1 LVTQKDAHWFES
13 VARYLGDSYLKY
25 SFTKGTKQEID
36 FLVETLPLREG
47 DRVIDIGCG
56 PGRHCIELALRGYR
70 AFGIDISE
78 TFIEQ
83 AKASAVEG
91 ASFRRLDARALQ
103 NEDELH
109 EKFDAAVC
117 LCQGAFGVMLDDSD
131 DLDVLRGAVA
141 VLRPG
146 GLLALSAFN
155 SYFSIRHHTDA
166 EFDVG
171 RGVSHERTVLRNPAG
186 ESLETDLWTGCYT
199 PRELRMACSL
209 VGLEVVQIHGVEPG
223 NYGLQDPSV
232 DLPECLLIAR
242 KPL

>member
-1 LVTQKDAHWFES
+1 MTQKDAHWFES
-13 VARYLGDSYLKY
+13 VARYLGDSYLNY

-36 FLVETLPLREG
+36 FLVETLPLVGG

-56 PGRHCIELALRGYR
+56 PGRHCNELAIRGYK
-70 AFGIDISE
+70 AFGIDISAA
-78 TFIEQ
+78 FIEQ
-83 AKASAVEG
+83 ASASAVEG
-91 ASFRRLDARALQ
+91 ASFRRLDARLLQ
-103 NEDELH
+103 DEIELH
-109 EKFDAAVC
+109 GKFDVAIC

-131 DLDVLRGAVA
+131 DLDVLRGAAA

-166 EFDVG
+166 QFDVD

-186 ESLETDLWTGCYT
+186 EEMETDLWTGCYT
-199 PRELRMACSL
+199 PRELRMACSI
-209 VGLEVVQIHGVEPG
+209 VGLEVVRIYGVEPG
-223 NYGLQDPSV
+223 KYGLIEPSV
-232 DLPECLLIAR
+232 DLPEYLLVAR

>member
-1 LVTQKDAHWFES
+1 VTQKDVHWFES

-36 FLVETLPLREG
+36 FLVEALPLVGG

-56 PGRHCIELALRGYR
+56 PGRHCNELAIRGYK
-70 AFGIDISE
+70 AFGIDISA

-83 AKASAVEG
+83 ASASAVEG
-91 ASFRRLDARALQ
+91 ASFRRLDARLLQ
-103 NEDELH
+103 DEIELH
-109 EKFDAAVC
+109 GKFDVAIC

-131 DLDVLRGAVA
+131 DLDVLRGAAA

-166 EFDVG
+166 QFDVD

-186 ESLETDLWTGCYT
+186 EEMETDLWTGCYT
-199 PRELRMACSL
+199 PRELRMACSI
-209 VGLEVVQIHGVEPG
+209 VGLEVVRIYGVEPG
-223 NYGLQDPSV
+223 KYGLIEPSV
-232 DLPECLLIAR
+232 DLPEYLLVAR

>member
-1 LVTQKDAHWFES
+1 MTQKDAHWFES

-36 FLVETLPLREG
+36 FLVEALPLVGG
-47 DRVIDIGCG
+47 DRVIDVGCG
-56 PGRHCIELALRGYR
+56 PGRHCNELAIRGYK
-70 AFGIDISE
+70 AFGIDISA

-83 AKASAVEG
+83 ASASAVEG
-91 ASFRRLDARALQ
+91 ASFRRLDARLLQ
-103 NEDELH
+103 DEIELH
-109 EKFDAAVC
+109 GKFDVAIC

-131 DLDVLRGAVA
+131 DLDVLRGAAA

-166 EFDVG
+166 QFDVD

-186 ESLETDLWTGCYT
+186 EEMETDLWTGCYT
-199 PRELRMACSL
+199 PRELRMACSI
-209 VGLEVVQIHGVEPG
+209 VGLEVVRIYGVEPG
-223 NYGLQDPSV
+223 KYGLIEPSV
-232 DLPECLLIAR
+232 DLPEYLLVAR

>member
-1 LVTQKDAHWFES
+1 MTQKDAHWFES

-36 FLVETLPLREG
+36 FLVEALPLVGG

-56 PGRHCIELALRGYR
+56 PGRHCNELAIRGYK
-70 AFGIDISE
+70 AFGIDISA

-83 AKASAVEG
+83 ASASAVEG
-91 ASFRRLDARALQ
+91 ASFRRLDARLLQ
-103 NEDELH
+103 DEIELH
-109 EKFDAAVC
+109 GKFDVAIC

-131 DLDVLRGAVA
+131 DLDVLRGAAA

-166 EFDVG
+166 QFDVD
-171 RGVSHERTVLRNPAG
+171 RGVSHERAVLRNPAG
-186 ESLETDLWTGCYT
+186 EEMETDLWTGCYT
-199 PRELRMACSL
+199 PRELRMACSI
-209 VGLEVVQIHGVEPG
+209 VGLEVVRIYGVEPG
-223 NYGLQDPSV
+223 KYGLIEPSV
-232 DLPECLLIAR
+232 DLPEYLLVAR

>member
-1 LVTQKDAHWFES
+1 VTQKDAHWFES

-36 FLVETLPLREG
+36 FLVEALPLVGG
-47 DRVIDIGCG
+47 DRVIDVGCG
-56 PGRHCIELALRGYR
+56 PGRHCNELAIRGYK
-70 AFGIDISE
+70 AFGIDISA

-83 AKASAVEG
+83 ASASAVEG
-91 ASFRRLDARALQ
+91 ASFRRLDARLLQ
-103 NEDELH
+103 DEIELH
-109 EKFDAAVC
+109 GKFDVAIC

-131 DLDVLRGAVA
+131 DLDVLRGAAA

-166 EFDVG
+166 QFDVD
-171 RGVSHERTVLRNPAG
+171 RGVSHERTVLRNPVG
-186 ESLETDLWTGCYT
+186 EEMETDLWTGCYT
-199 PRELRMACSL
+199 PRELRMACSI
-209 VGLEVVQIHGVEPG
+209 VGLEVVRIYGVEPG
-223 NYGLQDPSV
+223 KYGLIEPSV
-232 DLPECLLIAR
+232 DLPEYLLVAR

>member
-1 LVTQKDAHWFES
+1 MTQKDAHWFES

-36 FLVETLPLREG
+36 FLVETLPLVGG
-47 DRVIDIGCG
+47 DRVIDVGCG
-56 PGRHCIELALRGYR
+56 PGRHCNELAIRGYK
-70 AFGIDISE
+70 AFGIDISA

-83 AKASAVEG
+83 ASASAVEG
-91 ASFRRLDARALQ
+91 ASFRRLDARLLQ
-103 NEDELH
+103 DEIELH
-109 EKFDAAVC
+109 GKFDVAIC

-131 DLDVLRGAVA
+131 DLDVLRGAAA

-166 EFDVG
+166 QFDVD

-186 ESLETDLWTGCYT
+186 EEMETDLWTGCYT
-199 PRELRMACSL
+199 PRELRMACSI
-209 VGLEVVQIHGVEPG
+209 VGLEVVRIYGVEPG
-223 NYGLQDPSV
+223 KYGLIEPSV
-232 DLPECLLIAR
+232 DLPEYLLVAR

>member
-1 LVTQKDAHWFES
+1 VTQKDAHWFES

-36 FLVETLPLREG
+36 FLVEALPLVGG

-56 PGRHCIELALRGYR
+56 PGRHCNELAIRGYK
-70 AFGIDISE
+70 AFGIDISA

-83 AKASAVEG
+83 GSASAVEG
-91 ASFRRLDARALQ
+91 ASFRRLDARLLQ
-103 NEDELH
+103 DEIELH
-109 EKFDAAVC
+109 GKFDVAIC

-131 DLDVLRGAVA
+131 DLDVLRGAAA

-166 EFDVG
+166 QFDVD

-186 ESLETDLWTGCYT
+186 EEMETDLWTGCYT
-199 PRELRMACSL
+199 PRELRMACSI
-209 VGLEVVQIHGVEPG
+209 VGLEVVRIYGVEPG
-223 NYGLQDPSV
+223 KYGLIEPSV
-232 DLPECLLIAR
+232 DLPEYLLVAR

>member
-1 LVTQKDAHWFES
+1 VTQKDAHWFES

-36 FLVETLPLREG
+36 FLVEALPLVGG

-56 PGRHCIELALRGYR
+56 PGRHCNELAIRGYK
-70 AFGIDISE
+70 AFGIDISA

-83 AKASAVEG
+83 ASASAVEG
-91 ASFRRLDARALQ
+91 ASFRRLDARLLQ
-103 NEDELH
+103 DENELH
-109 EKFDAAVC
+109 GKFDVAIC

-131 DLDVLRGAVA
+131 DLDVLRGAAA

-166 EFDVG
+166 QFDVD

-186 ESLETDLWTGCYT
+186 EEMETDLWTGCYT
-199 PRELRMACSL
+199 PRELRMACSI
-209 VGLEVVQIHGVEPG
+209 VGLEVVRIYGVEPG
-223 NYGLQDPSV
+223 KYGLIEPSV
-232 DLPECLLIAR
+232 DLPEYLLVAR

>member
-1 LVTQKDAHWFES
+1 MTQKDAHWFES

-36 FLVETLPLREG
+36 FLVEALPLVGG

-56 PGRHCIELALRGYR
+56 PGRHCNELAIRGYK

-83 AKASAVEG
+83 ASASAVEG
-91 ASFRRLDARALQ
+91 ASFRRLDARLLQ
-103 NEDELH
+103 DEIELH
-109 EKFDAAVC
+109 GKFDVAIC
-117 LCQGAFGVMLDDSD
+117 LCQGAFGVMLDDSE
-131 DLDVLRGAVA
+131 DLDVLRGAAA
-141 VLRPG
+141 VLRPR

-166 EFDVG
+166 QFDVD

-186 ESLETDLWTGCYT
+186 EEMETDLWTGCYT
-199 PRELRMACSL
+199 PRELRMACSI
-209 VGLEVVQIHGVEPG
+209 VGLEVVRIYGVEPG
-223 NYGLQDPSV
+223 KYGLIEPSV
-232 DLPECLLIAR
+232 DLPEYLLVAR

>member
-1 LVTQKDAHWFES
+1 MTQKDAHWFES

-36 FLVETLPLREG
+36 FLVEALPLVGG

-56 PGRHCIELALRGYR
+56 PGRHCNELAIRGYK
-70 AFGIDISE
+70 AFGIDISA

-83 AKASAVEG
+83 ASASAVEG
-91 ASFRRLDARALQ
+91 ASFRRLDARLLQ
-103 NEDELH
+103 DEIELH
-109 EKFDAAVC
+109 GKFDVAIC
-117 LCQGAFGVMLDDSD
+117 LCQGAFGVMLDESD
-131 DLDVLRGAVA
+131 DLDVLRGAAA

-166 EFDVG
+166 QFDVD

-186 ESLETDLWTGCYT
+186 EEMETDLWTGCYT
-199 PRELRMACSL
+199 PRELRMACSI
-209 VGLEVVQIHGVEPG
+209 VGLEIVRIYGVEPG
-223 NYGLQDPSV
+223 KYGLIEPSV
-232 DLPECLLIAR
+232 DLPEYLLVAR

>member
-1 LVTQKDAHWFES
+1 MTQKDAHWFES

-36 FLVETLPLREG
+36 FLVETLPLVGG

-56 PGRHCIELALRGYR
+56 PGRHCNELAIRGYK
-70 AFGIDISE
+70 AFGIDISA

-83 AKASAVEG
+83 ASASAVEG
-91 ASFRRLDARALQ
+91 ASFRRLDARLLQ
-103 NEDELH
+103 DEIELH
-109 EKFDAAVC
+109 GKFDVAIC

-131 DLDVLRGAVA
+131 DLDVLRGAAA

-166 EFDVG
+166 QFDVD

-186 ESLETDLWTGCYT
+186 EDMETDLWTGCYT
-199 PRELRMACSL
+199 PRELRMACSI
-209 VGLEVVQIHGVEPG
+209 VGLEVVRIYGVEPG
-223 NYGLQDPSV
+223 KYGLIEPSV
-232 DLPECLLIAR
+232 DLPEYLLVAR

>member
-1 LVTQKDAHWFES
+1 MTQKDAHWFES

-36 FLVETLPLREG
+36 FLVEALPLVGG

-56 PGRHCIELALRGYR
+56 PGRHCNELAIRGYK
-70 AFGIDISE
+70 AFGIDISA

-83 AKASAVEG
+83 ASASAVEG
-91 ASFRRLDARALQ
+91 ASFRRLDARLIQ
-103 NEDELH
+103 DEIELH
-109 EKFDAAVC
+109 GKFDVAIC
-117 LCQGAFGVMLDDSD
+117 ICQGAFGVMLDDSD
-131 DLDVLRGAVA
+131 DLDVLRGAAA

-166 EFDVG
+166 QFDVD
-171 RGVSHERTVLRNPAG
+171 RGVSHESTALRNPAG
-186 ESLETDLWTGCYT
+186 EEMETDLWTGCYT
-199 PRELRMACSL
+199 PRELRMACSI
-209 VGLEVVQIHGVEPG
+209 VGLEVVRIYGVEPG
-223 NYGLQDPSV
+223 KYGLIEPSV
-232 DLPECLLIAR
+232 DLPEYLLVAR

>member
-1 LVTQKDAHWFES
+1 MTQKDAHWFES

-36 FLVETLPLREG
+36 FLVETLPLVGG

-56 PGRHCIELALRGYR
+56 PGRHCNELAIRGYK
-70 AFGIDISE
+70 AFGIDISAK
-78 TFIEQ
+78 FLEQ
-83 AKASAVEG
+83 ASASAVEG
-91 ASFRRLDARALQ
+91 ASFRRLDARLLQ
-103 NEDELH
+103 DEIELH
-109 EKFDAAVC
+109 GKFDVAIC

-131 DLDVLRGAVA
+131 DLDVLRGAAA

-166 EFDVG
+166 QFDVD
-171 RGVSHERTVLRNPAG
+171 RGLRHERTVLRNPAG
-186 ESLETDLWTGCYT
+186 EEMETDLWTGCYT
-199 PRELRMACSL
+199 PRELRMACSI
-209 VGLEVVQIHGVEPG
+209 VGLEVVRIYGVEPG
-223 NYGLQDPSV
+223 KYGLIEPSV
-232 DLPECLLIAR
+232 DLPEYLLVAR

>member
-1 LVTQKDAHWFES
+1 MTQKDAHWFES

-36 FLVETLPLREG
+36 FLVEALPLVGG

-56 PGRHCIELALRGYR
+56 PGRHCNELAIRGYK

-83 AKASAVEG
+83 ASASAVEG
-91 ASFRRLDARALQ
+91 ASFRRLDARLLQ
-103 NEDELH
+103 DEIELH
-109 EKFDAAVC
+109 GKFDVAIC
-117 LCQGAFGVMLDDSD
+117 LCQGAFGVMLDDSE
-131 DLDVLRGAVA
+131 DLDVLRGAAA

-166 EFDVG
+166 QFDVD

-186 ESLETDLWTGCYT
+186 EEMETDLWTGCYT
-199 PRELRMACSL
+199 PRELRMACSI
-209 VGLEVVQIHGVEPG
+209 VGLEVVRIYGVEPG
-223 NYGLQDPSV
+223 KYGLIEPSV
-232 DLPECLLIAR
+232 DLPEYLLVAR

>member
-1 LVTQKDAHWFES
+1 MTQKDAHWFES
-13 VARYLGDSYLKY
+13 VARYLGDSYLNY

-36 FLVETLPLREG
+36 FLVETLPLVGG

-56 PGRHCIELALRGYR
+56 PGRHCNELAIRGYK
-70 AFGIDISE
+70 AFGIDISA

-83 AKASAVEG
+83 ASASAVEG
-91 ASFRRLDARALQ
+91 ASFRRLDARLLQ
-103 NEDELH
+103 DEIELH
-109 EKFDAAVC
+109 GKFDVAIC

-131 DLDVLRGAVA
+131 DLDVLRGAAA

-166 EFDVG
+166 QFDVD

-186 ESLETDLWTGCYT
+186 EEMETDLWTGCYT
-199 PRELRMACSL
+199 PRELRMACSI
-209 VGLEVVQIHGVEPG
+209 VGLEVVRIYGVEPG
-223 NYGLQDPSV
+223 KYGLIEPSV
-232 DLPECLLIAR
+232 DLPEYLLVAR

>member
-1 LVTQKDAHWFES
+1 VTQKDAHWFES

-25 SFTKGTKQEID
+25 SFTKGTKQEIY
-36 FLVETLPLREG
+36 FLVEALPLVGG

-56 PGRHCIELALRGYR
+56 PGRHCNELAIRGYK
-70 AFGIDISE
+70 AFGIDISA

-83 AKASAVEG
+83 ASASAVEG
-91 ASFRRLDARALQ
+91 ASFRRLDARLLQ
-103 NEDELH
+103 DEIELH
-109 EKFDAAVC
+109 GKFDVAIC

-131 DLDVLRGAVA
+131 DLDVLRGAAA

-166 EFDVG
+166 QFDVD

-186 ESLETDLWTGCYT
+186 EEMETDLWTGCYT
-199 PRELRMACSL
+199 PRELRMACSI
-209 VGLEVVQIHGVEPG
+209 VGLEVVRIYGVEPG
-223 NYGLQDPSV
+223 KYGLIEPSV
-232 DLPECLLIAR
+232 DLPEYLLVAR

>member
-1 LVTQKDAHWFES
+1 MTQKDAHWFES

-36 FLVETLPLREG
+36 FLVETLPLVGG

-56 PGRHCIELALRGYR
+56 PGRHCNELAIRGYK
-70 AFGIDISE
+70 AFGIDISA

-83 AKASAVEG
+83 ASASAVDG
-91 ASFRRLDARALQ
+91 ASFRRLDARLLQ
-103 NEDELH
+103 DEIELH
-109 EKFDAAVC
+109 GKFDVAIC

-131 DLDVLRGAVA
+131 DLDVLRGAAA

-166 EFDVG
+166 QFDVD

-186 ESLETDLWTGCYT
+186 EEMETDLWTGCYT
-199 PRELRMACSL
+199 PRELRMACSI
-209 VGLEVVQIHGVEPG
+209 VGLEVVRIYGVEPG
-223 NYGLQDPSV
+223 KYGLIEPSV
-232 DLPECLLIAR
+232 DLPEYLLVAR

>member
-1 LVTQKDAHWFES
+1 MTQKDAHWFES

-36 FLVETLPLREG
+36 FLVEALPLVGG

-56 PGRHCIELALRGYR
+56 PGRHCNELAIRGYK
-70 AFGIDISE
+70 AFGIDISA

-83 AKASAVEG
+83 ASASAVEG
-91 ASFRRLDARALQ
+91 ASFRRLDARLLQ
-103 NEDELH
+103 DEIELH
-109 EKFDAAVC
+109 GKFDVAIC

-131 DLDVLRGAVA
+131 DLDVLRGAAA

-166 EFDVG
+166 QFDVD
-171 RGVSHERTVLRNPAG
+171 RGVSHERTVLRNPVG
-186 ESLETDLWTGCYT
+186 EEMETDLWTGCYT
-199 PRELRMACSL
+199 PRKLRMACSI
-209 VGLEVVQIHGVEPG
+209 VGLEVVRIYGVEPG
-223 NYGLQDPSV
+223 KYGLIEPSV
-232 DLPECLLIAR
+232 DLPEYLLVAR

>member
-1 LVTQKDAHWFES
+1 VTQKDAHWFES

-36 FLVETLPLREG
+36 FLVEALPLVGG

-56 PGRHCIELALRGYR
+56 PGRHCNELAIRGYK
-70 AFGIDISE
+70 AFGIDISAA
-78 TFIEQ
+78 FIEQ
-83 AKASAVEG
+83 ASASAVEG
-91 ASFRRLDARALQ
+91 ASFRRLDARLLQ
-103 NEDELH
+103 DEIELH
-109 EKFDAAVC
+109 GKFDVAIC

-131 DLDVLRGAVA
+131 DLDVLRGAAA

-166 EFDVG
+166 QFDVD

-186 ESLETDLWTGCYT
+186 EEMETDLWTGCYT
-199 PRELRMACSL
+199 PRELRMACSI
-209 VGLEVVQIHGVEPG
+209 VGLEVVRIYGVEPG
-223 NYGLQDPSV
+223 KYGLIEPSV
-232 DLPECLLIAR
+232 DLPEYLLVAR

>member
-1 LVTQKDAHWFES
+1 MTQKDAHWFES

-36 FLVETLPLREG
+36 FLVEALPLVGG

-56 PGRHCIELALRGYR
+56 PGRHCNELAIRGYK
-70 AFGIDISE
+70 AFGIDISAA
-78 TFIEQ
+78 FIEQ
-83 AKASAVEG
+83 ASAAAVEG
-91 ASFRRLDARALQ
+91 ASFRRLDARLLQ
-103 NEDELH
+103 DEIELH
-109 EKFDAAVC
+109 GKFDVAIC

-131 DLDVLRGAVA
+131 DLDVLRGAAA

-166 EFDVG
+166 QFDVD

-186 ESLETDLWTGCYT
+186 EEMETDLWTGCYT
-199 PRELRMACSL
+199 PRELRMACSI
-209 VGLEVVQIHGVEPG
+209 VGLEVVRIYGVEPG
-223 NYGLQDPSV
+223 KYGLIEPSV
-232 DLPECLLIAR
+232 DLPEYLLVAR

>member
-1 LVTQKDAHWFES
+1 MTQKDAHWFES

-36 FLVETLPLREG
+36 FLVETLPLVGG

-56 PGRHCIELALRGYR
+56 PGRHCNELAIRGYK
-70 AFGIDISE
+70 AFGIDISAA
-78 TFIEQ
+78 FIEQ
-83 AKASAVEG
+83 ASASAVEG
-91 ASFRRLDARALQ
+91 ASFRRLDARLLQ
-103 NEDELH
+103 DEIELH
-109 EKFDAAVC
+109 GKFDVAIC

-131 DLDVLRGAVA
+131 DLDVLRGAAA

-166 EFDVG
+166 QFDVD

-186 ESLETDLWTGCYT
+186 EDMETDLWTGCYT
-199 PRELRMACSL
+199 PRELRMACSI
-209 VGLEVVQIHGVEPG
+209 VGLEVVRIYGVEPG
-223 NYGLQDPSV
+223 KYGLIEPSV
-232 DLPECLLIAR
+232 DLPEYLLVAR

>member
-1 LVTQKDAHWFES
+1 MTQKDAHWFES

-36 FLVETLPLREG
+36 FLVEALPLVGG

-56 PGRHCIELALRGYR
+56 PGRHCNELAIRGYK
-70 AFGIDISE
+70 AFGIDISA

-83 AKASAVEG
+83 ASASAVEG
-91 ASFRRLDARALQ
+91 ASFRRLDARLLQ
-103 NEDELH
+103 DEIELH
-109 EKFDAAVC
+109 DKFDVAIC

-131 DLDVLRGAVA
+131 DLDVLRGAAA

-166 EFDVG
+166 QFDVD

-186 ESLETDLWTGCYT
+186 EEMETDLWTGCYT
-199 PRELRMACSL
+199 PRELRMACSI
-209 VGLEVVQIHGVEPG
+209 VGLEVVRIYGVEPG
-223 NYGLQDPSV
+223 KYGLIEPSV
-232 DLPECLLIAR
+232 NLPEYLLVAR

>member
-1 LVTQKDAHWFES
+1 MTQNDAHWFES

-56 PGRHCIELALRGYR
+56 PGRHCIELAVRGYR

-83 AKASAVEG
+83 AKASAISG
-91 ASFRRLDARALQ
+91 ASFQRLDARSLK
-103 NEDELH
+103 NEIDLH

-155 SYFSIRHHTDA
+155 SYFSIRHHTEA
-166 EFDVG
+166 QFDVG

-223 NYGLQDPSV
+223 NYGVQDPSV
-232 DLPECLLIAR
+232 DLPEYLLIAR

>member
-1 LVTQKDAHWFES
+1 MTQKDAHWFES

-36 FLVETLPLREG
+36 FLVEALPLVGG

-56 PGRHCIELALRGYR
+56 PGRHCNELAIRGYK
-70 AFGIDISE
+70 AFGIDISA

-83 AKASAVEG
+83 ASASAVEG
-91 ASFRRLDARALQ
+91 ASFRRLDARLLQ
-103 NEDELH
+103 DEIELH
-109 EKFDAAVC
+109 GKFDVAIC

-131 DLDVLRGAVA
+131 DLDVLRGAAA

-166 EFDVG
+166 QFDVD
-171 RGVSHERTVLRNPAG
+171 RGVSHERTFLRNPAG
-186 ESLETDLWTGCYT
+186 EEMETDLWTGCYT
-199 PRELRMACSL
+199 PRELRMACSI
-209 VGLEVVQIHGVEPG
+209 VGLEVVRIYGVEPG
-223 NYGLQDPSV
+223 KYGLIEPSV
-232 DLPECLLIAR
+232 DLPEYLLVAR

>member
-1 LVTQKDAHWFES
+1 MTQKDAHWFES

-36 FLVETLPLREG
+36 FLVEALPLVGG

-56 PGRHCIELALRGYR
+56 PGRHCNELAIRGYK

-83 AKASAVEG
+83 ASASAVEG
-91 ASFRRLDARALQ
+91 ASFRRLDARLLQ
-103 NEDELH
+103 DEIELH
-109 EKFDAAVC
+109 GKFDVAIC

-131 DLDVLRGAVA
+131 DLDVLRGAAA

-166 EFDVG
+166 QFDVD

-186 ESLETDLWTGCYT
+186 EEMETDLWTGCYT
-199 PRELRMACSL
+199 PRELRMACSI
-209 VGLEVVQIHGVEPG
+209 VGLEVVRIYGVEPG
-223 NYGLQDPSV
+223 KYGLIEPSV
-232 DLPECLLIAR
+232 DLPEYLLVAR

>member
-1 LVTQKDAHWFES
+1 VTQKDAHWFES

-36 FLVETLPLREG
+36 FLVEALPLVGG
-47 DRVIDIGCG
+47 DRVIDVGCG
-56 PGRHCIELALRGYR
+56 PGRHCNELAIRGYK
-70 AFGIDISE
+70 AFGIDISA

-83 AKASAVEG
+83 ASASAVEG
-91 ASFRRLDARALQ
+91 ASFRRLDARLLQ
-103 NEDELH
+103 DEIELH
-109 EKFDAAVC
+109 GKFDVAIC
-117 LCQGAFGVMLDDSD
+117 LCQGAFGVMLDNSD
-131 DLDVLRGAVA
+131 DLDVLRGAAA

-166 EFDVG
+166 QFDVD

-186 ESLETDLWTGCYT
+186 EEMETDLWTGCYT
-199 PRELRMACSL
+199 PRELRMACSI
-209 VGLEVVQIHGVEPG
+209 VGLEVVRIYGVEPG
-223 NYGLQDPSV
+223 KYGLIEPSV
-232 DLPECLLIAR
+232 DLPEYLLVAR

>member
-1 LVTQKDAHWFES
+1 MTQKDAHWFES

-36 FLVETLPLREG
+36 FLVEALPLVGG

-56 PGRHCIELALRGYR
+56 PGRHCNELAIRGYK
-70 AFGIDISE
+70 AFGIDISA

-83 AKASAVEG
+83 ASASAVEG
-91 ASFRRLDARALQ
+91 ASFRRLDARLIQ
-103 NEDELH
+103 DEIELH
-109 EKFDAAVC
+109 GKFDVAIC
-117 LCQGAFGVMLDDSD
+117 ICQGAFGVMLDDSD
-131 DLDVLRGAVA
+131 DLDVLRGAAA

-166 EFDVG
+166 QFDVD

-186 ESLETDLWTGCYT
+186 EEMETDLWTGCYT
-199 PRELRMACSL
+199 PRELRMACSI
-209 VGLEVVQIHGVEPG
+209 VGLEVVRIYGVEPG
-223 NYGLQDPSV
+223 KYGLIEPSV
-232 DLPECLLIAR
+232 DLPEYLLVAR

>member
-1 LVTQKDAHWFES
+1 MTQKDAHWFES

-36 FLVETLPLREG
+36 FLVEALPLVGG

-56 PGRHCIELALRGYR
+56 PGRHCNELAIRGYK
-70 AFGIDISE
+70 AFGIDISA

-83 AKASAVEG
+83 ASASAVEG
-91 ASFRRLDARALQ
+91 ASFRRLDARLLQ
-103 NEDELH
+103 DEIELH
-109 EKFDAAVC
+109 GNFDVAIC

-131 DLDVLRGAVA
+131 DLDVLRGAAA

-166 EFDVG
+166 QFDVD
-171 RGVSHERTVLRNPAG
+171 RG
-186 ESLETDLWTGCYT
+186 
-199 PRELRMACSL
+199 
-209 VGLEVVQIHGVEPG
+209 
-223 NYGLQDPSV
+223 
-232 DLPECLLIAR
+232 
-242 KPL
+242 

>member
-1 LVTQKDAHWFES
+1 MTQKDAHWFES

-47 DRVIDIGCG
+47 DHVIDIGCG
-56 PGRHCIELALRGYR
+56 PGRHCNELALRGYR

-83 AKASAVEG
+83 ANASAVEG

-103 NEDELH
+103 NEEELH
-109 EKFDAAVC
+109 EKFDAAIC
-117 LCQGAFGVMLDDSD
+117 LCQGAFGVMLDDSE

-146 GLLALSAFN
+146 GLLVLSAFN

-199 PRELRMACSL
+199 PRELRMACSI

-223 NYGLQDPSV
+223 KYGPNDPSV
-232 DLPECLLIAR
+232 DLPEYLLIAR
-242 KPL
+242 RPL

>member
-1 LVTQKDAHWFES
+1 MTQKDAHWFES

-36 FLVETLPLREG
+36 FLVEALPLVGG

-56 PGRHCIELALRGYR
+56 PGRHCNELAIRGYK
-70 AFGIDISE
+70 AFGIDISGA
-78 TFIEQ
+78 FIEQ
-83 AKASAVEG
+83 ASASAVEG
-91 ASFRRLDARALQ
+91 ASFRRLDARLLQ
-103 NEDELH
+103 DEIELH
-109 EKFDAAVC
+109 GKFDVAIC

-131 DLDVLRGAVA
+131 DLDVLRGAAA

-166 EFDVG
+166 QFDVD

-186 ESLETDLWTGCYT
+186 EEMETDLWTGCYT
-199 PRELRMACSL
+199 PRELRMACSI
-209 VGLEVVQIHGVEPG
+209 VGLEVVRIYGVEPG
-223 NYGLQDPSV
+223 KYGLIEPSV
-232 DLPECLLIAR
+232 DLPEYLLVAR

>member
-1 LVTQKDAHWFES
+1 VTQKDAHWFES

-36 FLVETLPLREG
+36 FLVETLPLVEG

-56 PGRHCIELALRGYR
+56 PGRHCNELAIRGYK
-70 AFGIDISE
+70 AFGIDISAA
-78 TFIEQ
+78 FIEQ
-83 AKASAVEG
+83 ASASAVEG
-91 ASFRRLDARALQ
+91 ASFRRLDARLLQ
-103 NEDELH
+103 DEIELH
-109 EKFDAAVC
+109 GKFDVAIC

-131 DLDVLRGAVA
+131 DLDVLRGAAA

-166 EFDVG
+166 QFDVD

-186 ESLETDLWTGCYT
+186 EEMETDLWTGCYT
-199 PRELRMACSL
+199 PRELRMACSI
-209 VGLEVVQIHGVEPG
+209 VGLEVVRIYGVEPG
-223 NYGLQDPSV
+223 KYGLIEPSV
-232 DLPECLLIAR
+232 DLPEYLLVAR

>member
-1 LVTQKDAHWFES
+1 VTQKDAHWFES

-36 FLVETLPLREG
+36 FLVETLPLVGG
-47 DRVIDIGCG
+47 DRVIDVGCG
-56 PGRHCIELALRGYR
+56 PGRHCNELAIRGYK
-70 AFGIDISE
+70 AFGIDISA

-83 AKASAVEG
+83 ASASAVEG
-91 ASFRRLDARALQ
+91 ASFRRLDARLLQ
-103 NEDELH
+103 DEIELH
-109 EKFDAAVC
+109 GKFDVAIC

-131 DLDVLRGAVA
+131 DLDVLRGAAA

-155 SYFSIRHHTDA
+155 SYFSIRHHTNA
-166 EFDVG
+166 QFDVD

-186 ESLETDLWTGCYT
+186 EEMETDLWTGCYT
-199 PRELRMACSL
+199 PRELRMACSI
-209 VGLEVVQIHGVEPG
+209 VGLEVVRIYGVEPG
-223 NYGLQDPSV
+223 KYGLIEPSV
-232 DLPECLLIAR
+232 DLPEYLLVAR

>member
-1 LVTQKDAHWFES
+1 MTQKDAHWFES

-36 FLVETLPLREG
+36 FLVEALPLVGG

-56 PGRHCIELALRGYR
+56 PGRHCNELAIRGYK
-70 AFGIDISE
+70 AFGIDISA

-83 AKASAVEG
+83 ASASAVEG
-91 ASFRRLDARALQ
+91 ASFRRLDARLLQ
-103 NEDELH
+103 DEIELH
-109 EKFDAAVC
+109 GMFDVAIC

-131 DLDVLRGAVA
+131 DLDVLRGAAA
-141 VLRPG
+141 VLCPG

-166 EFDVG
+166 QFDVD

-186 ESLETDLWTGCYT
+186 EEMETDLWTGCYT
-199 PRELRMACSL
+199 PRELRMACSI
-209 VGLEVVQIHGVEPG
+209 VGLEVVRIYGVEPG
-223 NYGLQDPSV
+223 KYGLIEPSV
-232 DLPECLLIAR
+232 DLPEYLLVAR

>member
-1 LVTQKDAHWFES
+1 LVTPKDAHWFES

-36 FLVETLPLREG
+36 FLVEALPLVGG

-56 PGRHCIELALRGYR
+56 PGRHCNELAIRGYK
-70 AFGIDISE
+70 AFGIDISA

-83 AKASAVEG
+83 ASASAVEG
-91 ASFRRLDARALQ
+91 ASFRRLDARLIQ
-103 NEDELH
+103 DEIELH
-109 EKFDAAVC
+109 GKFDVAIC

-131 DLDVLRGAVA
+131 DLDVLRGAAA

-166 EFDVG
+166 QFDVD

-186 ESLETDLWTGCYT
+186 EEMETDLWTGCYT
-199 PRELRMACSL
+199 PRELRMACSI
-209 VGLEVVQIHGVEPG
+209 VGLEVVRIYGVEPG
-223 NYGLQDPSV
+223 KYGLIEPSV
-232 DLPECLLIAR
+232 DLPEYLLVAR